1 MFGCCVAGRLLQ
13 TNLQQIDETKAAFEL
28 PSAETINHICVFLLG
43 TGEYYRSC
51 AMVQPI
57 LTVRFKCRSRMDT
70 ARPSTFSGQVK
81 ASSCSAC
88 AYFEF
93 LCSFLLSSSPAIV
106 IDYPTHDRG
115 TYRLSNEKPSAIF
128 RLRGNFVSQSSSS
141 QVAFSNPEQPTTAAP
156 GGVTAVLG
164 ISIEPLPQILEQ
176 VSALPSAVPKPVPA
190 SSDGAILAEKIIKH
204 LFNYI
209 SGFVSGSGTSFSPE
223 SMVPMSV
230 IARWYESFLSKV
242 RAGGMGF
249 LDRQE

>member
-1 MFGCCVAGRLLQ
+1 LRHGS
-13 TNLQQIDETKAAFEL
+13 TNTDRQVPVPFPDGYGATVHFFWPGKGFQ
-28 PSAETINHICVFLLG
+28 LLG
-43 TGEYYRSC
+43 MCVLRI
-51 AMVQPI
+51 P
-57 LTVRFKCRSRMDT
+57 LL
-70 ARPSTFSGQVK
+70 
-81 ASSCSAC
+81 
-88 AYFEF
+88 
-93 LCSFLLSSSPAIV
+93 LCSFLHPPQFFYLLITQR
-106 IDYPTHDRG
+106 PTAA

-141 QVAFSNPEQPTTAAP
+141 QAAFSNPEQPTTAAP

-242 RAGGMGF
+242 RAGGIGF